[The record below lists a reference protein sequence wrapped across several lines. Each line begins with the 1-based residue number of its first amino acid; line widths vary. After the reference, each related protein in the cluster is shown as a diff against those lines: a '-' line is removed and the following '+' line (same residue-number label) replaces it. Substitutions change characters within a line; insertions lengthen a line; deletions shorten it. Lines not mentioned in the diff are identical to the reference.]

1 MDMTKRNDTD
11 GNKLVKVI
19 KAEFD
24 VEYIGGV
31 GFCGPRWQ
39 EAQAAY
45 EAASRKGVA

>member
-1 MDMTKRNDTD
+1 MAKRNETE
-11 GNKLVKVI
+11 GNKLVKAI
-19 KAEFD
+19 KAKFD

-45 EAASRKGVA
+45 EAAKREAGL